1 MGDYQPSDY
10 QSALDLFN
18 QTVANLTRI
27 VEAERTDAINELQA
41 FQASQ
46 PMDASDMEAYNLT
59 MYGMDSVHS
68 VHSNIIETVGNSSNY
83 FINDSTPMMA
93 VQTDQTSIGTSLFS
107 PLFNDPASLLPT
119 HSTGTL
125 IVWVVFALILGKFL
139 LMRR

>member
-1 MGDYQPSDY
+1 MSDFQPSDY

-18 QTVANLTRI
+18 QTVANLTSF
-27 VEAERTDAINELQA
+27 VEAERADALNELQA

-46 PMDASDMEAYNLT
+46 AMDSSDMGAYNLT

-68 VHSNIIETVGNSSNY
+68 IQSNVIETVGNSSNY
-83 FINDSTPMMA
+83 FINDTAATMA
-93 VQTDQTSIGTSLFS
+93 VQTDHTSVGTSLFS

-119 HSTGTL
+119 HSVGTM
-125 IVWVVFALILGKFL
+125 IVWVAFALILGKFL

>member
-1 MGDYQPSDY
+1 MSDYQPSDY

-18 QTVANLTRI
+18 QTIANLTSI
-27 VEAERTDAINELQA
+27 VEAERADAMSELQA

-46 PMDASDMEAYNLT
+46 AMDSSDMGAYNLT

-68 VHSNIIETVGNSSNY
+68 IHSNVIDTVGNVSNY
-83 FINDSTPMMA
+83 YLNSSTPTMA
-93 VQTDQTSIGTSLFS
+93 VQTEHTSVGTSLFS

-119 HSTGTL
+119 HDTGML